1 MKIIISENQMRRLTK
16 TFSKPTIVE
25 EKLKTVVGK
34 EIVTGPMTNA
44 LNKLIKKKQGEL
56 LKDWKYYL
64 SAEGDAKFLQLA
76 NKETGEYFKKRR
88 FYSTQGGRMAVTAPV
103 TIPVTVGGQGLFEE
117 LNKNEDFN
125 YFFTRNIEAANQL
138 KEQIQ
143 KMKLKVQVYQTD
155 GPGEIEI
162 FVVKNT
168 RKNRKGEKIYTL
180 GDGVPV
186 SNLLPLGNIK
196 DGAGANRAGVIAGD
210 SLVQIFSG
218 SIGADLGWLQLK
230 APIIETEGPED
241 SGTVA
246 KEYNYKFQV
255 QDPFE
260 FDSAEITDE
269 AEGSIT
275 TEMNR
280 LKKELKDD
288 GVYEN
293 YLQEK
298 INGKNIIVQAF
309 SSIDAKSDEIGGG
322 AVTACNP
329 RRVTRAKYNLCL
341 SQKRAETIVNYLNST
356 YKDIFG
362 KAKLIAKGM
371 GELESENSVNLPY
384 SDPKQKAH
392 RDSKRVSTKADRKF
406 VINLPVFKTTKIVK
420 K

>member
-1 MKIIISENQMRRLTK
+1 
-16 TFSKPTIVE
+16 
-25 EKLKTVVGK
+25 
-34 EIVTGPMTNA
+34 
-44 LNKLIKKKQGEL
+44 
-56 LKDWKYYL
+56 
-64 SAEGDAKFLQLA
+64 
-76 NKETGEYFKKRR
+76 
-88 FYSTQGGRMAVTAPV
+88 
-103 TIPVTVGGQGLFEE
+103 
-117 LNKNEDFN
+117 
-125 YFFTRNIEAANQL
+125 
-138 KEQIQ
+138 
-143 KMKLKVQVYQTD
+143 MKLKVQVYQTD

>member
-1 MKIIISENQMRRLTK
+1 MRRLTK